1 MSAFKKTSIN
11 KKKLL
16 LSNLKEPNVLYKENS
31 PEIQISYSKFASLGP
46 KWYILPGASVTHSVC
61 VCSYHQNAILLVDAL
76 NIGLKYKDLLLKTV
90 CSVENKECMLAQ
102 CDNCP
107 GKEPLTT
114 YLY

>member
-1 MSAFKKTSIN
+1 MCCQTVIQTFK
-11 KKKLL
+11 
-16 LSNLKEPNVLYKENS
+16 
-31 PEIQISYSKFASLGP
+31 YSKFASFRP
-46 KWYILPGASVTHSVC
+46 KWCILPGASGTHSV

-76 NIGLKYKDLLLKTV
+76 NVGLKYKDLLLITV

-114 YLY
+114 YLYEIFGEYEDDFEIHYKQ